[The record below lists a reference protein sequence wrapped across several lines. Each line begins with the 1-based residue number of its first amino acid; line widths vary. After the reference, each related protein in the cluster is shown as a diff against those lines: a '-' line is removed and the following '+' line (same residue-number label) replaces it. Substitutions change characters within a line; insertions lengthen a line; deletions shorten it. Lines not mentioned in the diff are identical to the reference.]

1 MKNITFNMPIDDIL
15 YIRERGLVVTGKIEY
30 GNINIGDKVRFETPQ
45 GRIIRNEIRLDGI
58 EIFAQTDTLGKESN
72 VGLFFKIPYIRN
84 KEMGLEVLPI
94 RVGDSVTKD
103 CIHNIKNSTHNYT
116 TER

>member
-15 YIRERGLVVTGKIEY
+15 YIKERGLVVTGKIEY
-30 GNINIGDKVRFETPQ
+30 GNINIGDKVWFETPQ
-45 GRIIRNEIRLDGI
+45 GKIIRNEVRLDGI
-58 EIFAQTDTLGKESN
+58 EIFGQANTVSERTI

-94 RVGDSVTKD
+94 RVGDS
-103 CIHNIKNSTHNYT
+103 IKK
-116 TER
+116 

>member
-1 MKNITFNMPIDDIL
+1 MKKTMFNMLIDDIL

-45 GRIIRNEIRLDGI
+45 GKIIRNEIKLDDI
-58 EIFAQTDTLGKESN
+58 EVFEQADKTREGAN
-72 VGLFFKIPYIRN
+72 VGLFFRIPYIRN

-94 RVGDSVTKD
+94 RIGDSVK
-103 CIHNIKNSTHNYT
+103 K
-116 TER
+116 

>member
-1 MKNITFNMPIDDIL
+1 MESATFNMPIDDIL

-45 GRIIRNEIRLDGI
+45 GKIIRNEIRLDSI
-58 EIFAQTDTLGKESN
+58 EIFGQADTASEGTH

-94 RVGDSVTKD
+94 RIGDSVK
-103 CIHNIKNSTHNYT
+103 K
-116 TER
+116 